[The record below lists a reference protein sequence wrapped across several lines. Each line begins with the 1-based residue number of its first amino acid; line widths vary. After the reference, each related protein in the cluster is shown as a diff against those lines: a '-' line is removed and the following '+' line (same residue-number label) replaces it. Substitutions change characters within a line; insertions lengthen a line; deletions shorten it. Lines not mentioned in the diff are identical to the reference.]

1 MENTLNSNKENKIE
15 DNNTE
20 ENIQNLN
27 EEITEKLETKG
38 LKLKRNT
45 KNRLNDLQS
54 KFDDAESMVSAL
66 LDQYEVFNITEDTR
80 FADRKTEIEK
90 FTYLLDSIKNS
101 YINSLEMASF
111 LEEKQ
116 IEKSMMEIKN
126 RDKTIVRLQQT
137 ITKKEEKLK
146 EIENTLLENNK
157 ELNTVKDSFSRVNL
171 ALTTVEKELKEKA
184 DIIKSSQMHI
194 ESLNALLE
202 EEKRSNKAA
211 EEYKVKLESLEENY
225 KDYELIK
232 EKLQITKEDQRGSKE
247 EIISLKA
254 EIKEYREY
262 SNSLNDKIHKIL
274 NDKTEEISKL
284 KDEFRSEI
292 IETERG
298 FNEKLKEKDLIIE
311 ELKEEI
317 FKLKLSMQNK
327 KF

>member
-1 MENTLNSNKENKIE
+1 MENVLSSNKENKIE
-15 DNNTE
+15 NNNTE
-20 ENIQNLN
+20 ENIETLN
-27 EEITEKLETKG
+27 EVITEKLETKG

-66 LDQYEVFNITEDTR
+66 LNQYEVFKITEDTR
-80 FADRKTEIEK
+80 FAGRKTEIEK

-126 RDKTIVRLQQT
+126 RDKTILRLQQT
-137 ITKKEEKLK
+137 ITKKEEKIK

-171 ALTTVEKELKEKA
+171 ALTNVEKELKEKA
-184 DIIKSSQMHI
+184 YIIKSSQMHI

-202 EEKRSNKAA
+202 EEKRSNKVA
-211 EEYKVKLESLEENY
+211 EEYKVKLESLEERY

-232 EKLQITKEDQRGSKE
+232 EKLQITKEDQRGSRE

-274 NDKTEEISKL
+274 NDKTEEISNL
-284 KDEFRSEI
+284 KDQFRSEI

-298 FNEKLKEKDLIIE
+298 FNEKLKEKDLVIE
-311 ELKEEI
+311 KLKEEI

>member
-1 MENTLNSNKENKIE
+1 MENVLNSNKENKIE
-15 DNNTE
+15 NNNTE
-20 ENIQNLN
+20 ENIETSN
-27 EEITEKLETKG
+27 EVITEKLETKG

-66 LDQYEVFNITEDTR
+66 LDQYEVFKITEDTR

-137 ITKKEEKLK
+137 ITKKEEKIK

-202 EEKRSNKAA
+202 EEKRSNKVA
-211 EEYKVKLESLEENY
+211 EEYKVKLESLEERY

-232 EKLQITKEDQRGSKE
+232 EKLQITKEDQRSSRE

-274 NDKTEEISKL
+274 NDKTEEISNL
-284 KDEFRSEI
+284 KDQFRSEI

-298 FNEKLKEKDLIIE
+298 FNEKLKEKDLVIE
-311 ELKEEI
+311 KLKEEI

>member
-1 MENTLNSNKENKIE
+1 M
-15 DNNTE
+15 
-20 ENIQNLN
+20 
-27 EEITEKLETKG
+27 
-38 LKLKRNT
+38 
-45 KNRLNDLQS
+45 NDLQS

-66 LDQYEVFNITEDTR
+66 LNQYEVFKITEDTR
-80 FADRKTEIEK
+80 LADRKTEIEK

-137 ITKKEEKLK
+137 ITKKEEKIK

-171 ALTTVEKELKEKA
+171 ALTNVEKELKEKA
-184 DIIKSSQMHI
+184 DIIISSQMHI

-202 EEKRSNKAA
+202 EEKRSNKVA
-211 EEYKVKLESLEENY
+211 EEYKVKLESLEERY

-232 EKLQITKEDQRGSKE
+232 EKLQITKEDQRGSRE

-274 NDKTEEISKL
+274 NDKTEEISNL
-284 KDEFRSEI
+284 KDQFRSEI

-298 FNEKLKEKDLIIE
+298 FNEKLKEKDLVIE
-311 ELKEEI
+311 KLKEEI

>member
-1 MENTLNSNKENKIE
+1 MENVLISNKENKIE
-15 DNNTE
+15 NNNTE
-20 ENIQNLN
+20 ENIETSN
-27 EEITEKLETKG
+27 EVITEKLETKG

-66 LDQYEVFNITEDTR
+66 LNQYEVFKITEDTR
-80 FADRKTEIEK
+80 FAGRKTEIEK

-116 IEKSMMEIKN
+116 IEKSMIEIKN
-126 RDKTIVRLQQT
+126 RDKTILRLQQT
-137 ITKKEEKLK
+137 ITKKEEKIK

-171 ALTTVEKELKEKA
+171 ALTNVEKELKEKA

-202 EEKRSNKAA
+202 EEKRRNKVA
-211 EEYKVKLESLEENY
+211 EEYKVKLESLEERY

-232 EKLQITKEDQRGSKE
+232 EKLQITKEDQRGSRE

-274 NDKTEEISKL
+274 NDKTEEISNL
-284 KDEFRSEI
+284 KDQFRSEI

-298 FNEKLKEKDLIIE
+298 FNEKLKEKDLVIE
-311 ELKEEI
+311 KLKEEI

>member
-1 MENTLNSNKENKIE
+1 MENVLNSNKENKIE
-15 DNNTE
+15 NNNTE
-20 ENIQNLN
+20 ENIETSN
-27 EEITEKLETKG
+27 EVITEKLETKG

-66 LDQYEVFNITEDTR
+66 LDQYEVFKITEDTR

-137 ITKKEEKLK
+137 ITKKEEKIK
-146 EIENTLLENNK
+146 EIENTLLENSK

-202 EEKRSNKAA
+202 EEKRSNKVAK
-211 EEYKVKLESLEENY
+211 EYKVKLESLEERY

-232 EKLQITKEDQRGSKE
+232 EKLQITKEDQRGSRE

-274 NDKTEEISKL
+274 NDKTEEISNL
-284 KDEFRSEI
+284 KDQFRSEI

-298 FNEKLKEKDLIIE
+298 FNEKLKEKDLVIE
-311 ELKEEI
+311 KLKEEI

>member
-1 MENTLNSNKENKIE
+1 MENVLSSNKENKIE
-15 DNNTE
+15 NNNTE
-20 ENIQNLN
+20 ENIETSN
-27 EEITEKLETKG
+27 EVITEKLETKG

-66 LDQYEVFNITEDTR
+66 LNQYEVFKITEDTR
-80 FADRKTEIEK
+80 FAGRKTEIEK

-126 RDKTIVRLQQT
+126 RDKTILRLQQT
-137 ITKKEEKLK
+137 ITKKEEKIK

-171 ALTTVEKELKEKA
+171 ALTNVEKELKEKA

-202 EEKRSNKAA
+202 EEKRSNKVA
-211 EEYKVKLESLEENY
+211 EEYKVKLESLEERY

-232 EKLQITKEDQRGSKE
+232 EKLQITKEDQRGSRE

-274 NDKTEEISKL
+274 ISYNML
-284 KDEFRSEI
+284 
-292 IETERG
+292 
-298 FNEKLKEKDLIIE
+298 
-311 ELKEEI
+311 
-317 FKLKLSMQNK
+317 
-327 KF
+327 

>member
-1 MENTLNSNKENKIE
+1 MENVLNSNKENKIE
-15 DNNTE
+15 NNNTE
-20 ENIQNLN
+20 ENIETSN
-27 EEITEKLETKG
+27 EVITEKLETKG

-66 LDQYEVFNITEDTR
+66 LDQYEVFKITEDTR

-137 ITKKEEKLK
+137 ITKKEEKIK

-171 ALTTVEKELKEKA
+171 ALTTVEKELKEKV

-202 EEKRSNKAA
+202 EEKRSNKVAK
-211 EEYKVKLESLEENY
+211 EYKVKLESLEERY

-232 EKLQITKEDQRGSKE
+232 EKLQITKEDQRGSRE

-274 NDKTEEISKL
+274 NDKTEEISNL
-284 KDEFRSEI
+284 KDQFRSEI

-298 FNEKLKEKDLIIE
+298 FNEKLKEKDLVIE
-311 ELKEEI
+311 KLKEEI

>member
-1 MENTLNSNKENKIE
+1 
-15 DNNTE
+15 
-20 ENIQNLN
+20 
-27 EEITEKLETKG
+27 
-38 LKLKRNT
+38 
-45 KNRLNDLQS
+45 
-54 KFDDAESMVSAL
+54 
-66 LDQYEVFNITEDTR
+66 
-80 FADRKTEIEK
+80 
-90 FTYLLDSIKNS
+90 
-101 YINSLEMASF
+101 
-111 LEEKQ
+111 
-116 IEKSMMEIKN
+116 MEI
-126 RDKTIVRLQQT
+126 
-137 ITKKEEKLK
+137 K

-171 ALTTVEKELKEKA
+171 ALTNVEKELKEKA

-202 EEKRSNKAA
+202 EEKRSNKVA
-211 EEYKVKLESLEENY
+211 EEYKVKLESLEERY

-232 EKLQITKEDQRGSKE
+232 EKLQITKEDQRGSRE

-274 NDKTEEISKL
+274 NDKTEEISNL
-284 KDEFRSEI
+284 KDQFRSEI

-298 FNEKLKEKDLIIE
+298 FNEKLKEKDLVIE
-311 ELKEEI
+311 KLKEEI

>member
-1 MENTLNSNKENKIE
+1 MENVLSSNKENKIE
-15 DNNTE
+15 NNNTE
-20 ENIQNLN
+20 ENIETSN
-27 EEITEKLETKG
+27 EVITEKLETKG

-66 LDQYEVFNITEDTR
+66 LNQYEVFKITEDTR

-137 ITKKEEKLK
+137 ITKKEEKIK

-171 ALTTVEKELKEKA
+171 ALTNVEKELKEKA

-202 EEKRSNKAA
+202 EEKRSNKVA
-211 EEYKVKLESLEENY
+211 EEYKVKLESLEERY

-232 EKLQITKEDQRGSKE
+232 EKLQITKEDQRGSRE

-274 NDKTEEISKL
+274 NDKTEEISKF
-284 KDEFRSEI
+284 KDEFKSEI
-292 IETERG
+292 IESERG
-298 FNEKLKEKDLIIE
+298 FNEKLKEKDLVIE
-311 ELKEEI
+311 KLKEEI
-317 FKLKLSMQNK
+317 FKLKLDIQNK
-327 KF
+327 

>member
-1 MENTLNSNKENKIE
+1 MENVLSSNKENKIE
-15 DNNTE
+15 NNNTE
-20 ENIQNLN
+20 ENIETSN
-27 EEITEKLETKG
+27 EVITEKLETKG

-66 LDQYEVFNITEDTR
+66 LNQYEVFKITEDTR
-80 FADRKTEIEK
+80 FAGRKTEIEK

-126 RDKTIVRLQQT
+126 RDKTILRLQQT
-137 ITKKEEKLK
+137 ITKKEEKIK

-171 ALTTVEKELKEKA
+171 ALTNVEKELKEKA

-194 ESLNALLE
+194 ESLNTLLE
-202 EEKRSNKAA
+202 EEKCSNKVA
-211 EEYKVKLESLEENY
+211 EEYKVKLESLEERY

-232 EKLQITKEDQRGSKE
+232 EKLQITKKDQRGSRE

-274 NDKTEEISKL
+274 NDKTEEISNL
-284 KDEFRSEI
+284 KDQFRSEI

-298 FNEKLKEKDLIIE
+298 FNEKLKEKDLVIE
-311 ELKEEI
+311 KLKEEI

>member
-232 EKLQITKEDQRGSKE
+232 EKLQITKEYQRGSKE

>member
-1 MENTLNSNKENKIE
+1 MENVLNSNKENKIE
-15 DNNTE
+15 NNNTE
-20 ENIQNLN
+20 ENIETSN
-27 EEITEKLETKG
+27 EVITEKLETKG

-66 LDQYEVFNITEDTR
+66 LDQYEVFKITEDTK

-137 ITKKEEKLK
+137 ITKKEEKIK

-184 DIIKSSQMHI
+184 DIIKSSQMHR

-202 EEKRSNKAA
+202 EVKRSNKVAK
-211 EEYKVKLESLEENY
+211 EYKVKLESLEERY

-232 EKLQITKEDQRGSKE
+232 EKLQITKEDQRGSRE

-274 NDKTEEISKL
+274 NDKTEEISNL
-284 KDEFRSEI
+284 KDQFRSEI

-298 FNEKLKEKDLIIE
+298 FNEKLKEKDLVIE
-311 ELKEEI
+311 KLKEEI

>member
-1 MENTLNSNKENKIE
+1 MENVLNSNKENKIE
-15 DNNTE
+15 NNNTE
-20 ENIQNLN
+20 ENIETSN
-27 EEITEKLETKG
+27 EVITEKLETKG

-66 LDQYEVFNITEDTR
+66 LDKYEFFKITEDTR

-137 ITKKEEKLK
+137 ITKKEEKIK

-202 EEKRSNKAA
+202 EEKRSNKVS
-211 EEYKVKLESLEENY
+211 EEYKVKLESLEERY

-232 EKLQITKEDQRGSKE
+232 EKLQITKEDQRGSRE

-274 NDKTEEISKL
+274 NDKTEEISNL
-284 KDEFRSEI
+284 KDQFRSEI

-298 FNEKLKEKDLIIE
+298 FNEKLKEKDLVIE
-311 ELKEEI
+311 KLKEEI

>member
-1 MENTLNSNKENKIE
+1 MENVLNSNKENKIE
-15 DNNTE
+15 NNNTE
-20 ENIQNLN
+20 ENIETSN
-27 EEITEKLETKG
+27 EVITEKLETKG

-66 LDQYEVFNITEDTR
+66 LDQYEVFKITEDTR

-137 ITKKEEKLK
+137 ITKKEEKIK

-202 EEKRSNKAA
+202 EEKRSNKVS
-211 EEYKVKLESLEENY
+211 EEYKVKLESLEERY

-232 EKLQITKEDQRGSKE
+232 EKLQITKEDQRVSRE

-274 NDKTEEISKL
+274 NDKTEEISNL
-284 KDEFRSEI
+284 KDQFRSEI

-298 FNEKLKEKDLIIE
+298 FNEKLKEKDLVIE
-311 ELKEEI
+311 KLKEEI

>member
-1 MENTLNSNKENKIE
+1 MENVLNSNKENKIE
-15 DNNTE
+15 NNNTE
-20 ENIQNLN
+20 ENIETSN
-27 EEITEKLETKG
+27 EVITEKLETKG

-66 LDQYEVFNITEDTR
+66 LDQYEVFKITEDTR

-137 ITKKEEKLK
+137 ITKKEEKIK

-157 ELNTVKDSFSRVNL
+157 ELNNVKDSFSRVNL

-202 EEKRSNKAA
+202 EEKRSNKVAK
-211 EEYKVKLESLEENY
+211 EYKVKLESLEERY

-232 EKLQITKEDQRGSKE
+232 EKLQITKEDQRGSRE

-274 NDKTEEISKL
+274 NDKTEEISNL
-284 KDEFRSEI
+284 KDQFRSEI

-298 FNEKLKEKDLIIE
+298 FNEKLKEKDLVIE
-311 ELKEEI
+311 KLKEEI

>member
-1 MENTLNSNKENKIE
+1 MENVLNSNKENKIE
-15 DNNTE
+15 NNNTE
-20 ENIQNLN
+20 ENIETSN
-27 EEITEKLETKG
+27 EVITEKLETKG

-66 LDQYEVFNITEDTR
+66 LDQYEVFKITEDTK

-101 YINSLEMASF
+101 YINSLEMAIF

-137 ITKKEEKLK
+137 ITKKEEKIK

-202 EEKRSNKAA
+202 EEKRSNKVAK
-211 EEYKVKLESLEENY
+211 EYKVKLESLEERY

-232 EKLQITKEDQRGSKE
+232 EKLQITKEDQRGSRE

-274 NDKTEEISKL
+274 NDKTEEISNL
-284 KDEFRSEI
+284 KDQFRSEI

-298 FNEKLKEKDLIIE
+298 FNEKLKEKDLVIE
-311 ELKEEI
+311 KLKEEI

>member
-1 MENTLNSNKENKIE
+1 MENVLSSNKENKIE
-15 DNNTE
+15 NNNTE
-20 ENIQNLN
+20 ENIETSN
-27 EEITEKLETKG
+27 EVITEKLEIKG

-66 LDQYEVFNITEDTR
+66 LNQYEVFKITEDTR
-80 FADRKTEIEK
+80 FAGRKTEIEK

-116 IEKSMMEIKN
+116 IEKSMIEIKN
-126 RDKTIVRLQQT
+126 RDKTILRLQQT
-137 ITKKEEKLK
+137 ITKKEEKIK

-171 ALTTVEKELKEKA
+171 ALTNVEKELKEKS

-202 EEKRSNKAA
+202 EEKRSNKVA
-211 EEYKVKLESLEENY
+211 EEYKVKLESLEERY

-232 EKLQITKEDQRGSKE
+232 EKLQITKEDQRGSRE

-274 NDKTEEISKL
+274 NDKTEEISNL
-284 KDEFRSEI
+284 KDQFRSEI

-298 FNEKLKEKDLIIE
+298 FNEKLKEKDLVIE
-311 ELKEEI
+311 KLKEEI

>member
-1 MENTLNSNKENKIE
+1 M
-15 DNNTE
+15 
-20 ENIQNLN
+20 
-27 EEITEKLETKG
+27 
-38 LKLKRNT
+38 
-45 KNRLNDLQS
+45 NDLQS

-66 LDQYEVFNITEDTR
+66 LDQYEVFKITEDTR

-126 RDKTIVRLQQT
+126 RDKTILRLQQT
-137 ITKKEEKLK
+137 ITKKEEKIK

-171 ALTTVEKELKEKA
+171 ALTNVEKELKEKA

-202 EEKRSNKAA
+202 EEKRSNKVA
-211 EEYKVKLESLEENY
+211 EEYKVKLESLEERY

-232 EKLQITKEDQRGSKE
+232 EKLQITKEDQRGSRE

-274 NDKTEEISKL
+274 NDKTEEISNL
-284 KDEFRSEI
+284 KDQFRSEI

-298 FNEKLKEKDLIIE
+298 FNEKLKEKDLVIE
-311 ELKEEI
+311 KLKEEI
-317 FKLKLSMQNK
+317 LKLKLSMQNK

>member
-1 MENTLNSNKENKIE
+1 MENVLDSNKENKIE
-15 DNNTE
+15 NNNTE
-20 ENIQNLN
+20 ENIETSN
-27 EEITEKLETKG
+27 EVITEKLETKG

-66 LDQYEVFNITEDTR
+66 LDQYEVFKITEDTR

-137 ITKKEEKLK
+137 ITKKEEKIK

-202 EEKRSNKAA
+202 EEKRSNKVS
-211 EEYKVKLESLEENY
+211 EEYKVKLESLEERY

-232 EKLQITKEDQRGSKE
+232 EKLQITKEDQRVSRE

-274 NDKTEEISKL
+274 NDKTEEISNL
-284 KDEFRSEI
+284 KDQFRSEI

-298 FNEKLKEKDLIIE
+298 FNEKLKEKDLVIE
-311 ELKEEI
+311 KLKEEI

>member
-1 MENTLNSNKENKIE
+1 MENVLSSNKENKIE
-15 DNNTE
+15 NNNTE
-20 ENIQNLN
+20 ENIETSN
-27 EEITEKLETKG
+27 EVITEKLETKG

-66 LDQYEVFNITEDTR
+66 LNQYEVFKITEDTR

-137 ITKKEEKLK
+137 ITKKEEKIK

-171 ALTTVEKELKEKA
+171 ALTNVEKELKEKA

-194 ESLNALLE
+194 ESLNALL
-202 EEKRSNKAA
+202 
-211 EEYKVKLESLEENY
+211 
-225 KDYELIK
+225 
-232 EKLQITKEDQRGSKE
+232 
-247 EIISLKA
+247 
-254 EIKEYREY
+254 
-262 SNSLNDKIHKIL
+262 
-274 NDKTEEISKL
+274 
-284 KDEFRSEI
+284 
-292 IETERG
+292 
-298 FNEKLKEKDLIIE
+298 
-311 ELKEEI
+311 
-317 FKLKLSMQNK
+317 
-327 KF
+327 

>member
-1 MENTLNSNKENKIE
+1 MENVLSSNKENKIE
-15 DNNTE
+15 NNNTE
-20 ENIQNLN
+20 ENIETSN
-27 EEITEKLETKG
+27 EVITEKLETKG

-66 LDQYEVFNITEDTR
+66 LNQYEVFKITEDTR

-137 ITKKEEKLK
+137 ITKKEEKIK

-157 ELNTVKDSFSRVNL
+157 ELN
-171 ALTTVEKELKEKA
+171 VEKELKEKA

-202 EEKRSNKAA
+202 EEKRSNKVA
-211 EEYKVKLESLEENY
+211 EEYKVKLESLEERY

-232 EKLQITKEDQRGSKE
+232 EKLQITKEDQRGSRE

-274 NDKTEEISKL
+274 NDKTEEISNL
-284 KDEFRSEI
+284 KDQFRSEI

-298 FNEKLKEKDLIIE
+298 FNEKLKEKDLVIE
-311 ELKEEI
+311 KLKEEI

>member
-1 MENTLNSNKENKIE
+1 MENALNSNNENKKEN
-15 DNNTE
+15 NNTE
-20 ENIQNLN
+20 ENIETSN
-27 EEITEKLETKG
+27 EVITEKLETKG

-66 LDQYEVFNITEDTR
+66 LNQYEVFKITEDTR

-137 ITKKEEKLK
+137 ITKKEEKIK

-171 ALTTVEKELKEKA
+171 ALTNVEKELKEKA

-202 EEKRSNKAA
+202 EEKRSNKVA
-211 EEYKVKLESLEENY
+211 EEYKVKLESLEERY

-232 EKLQITKEDQRGSKE
+232 EKLQITKEDQRGSRE

-262 SNSLNDKIHKIL
+262 SNSLNDKIHNIL
-274 NDKTEEISKL
+274 NDKTEEISNL
-284 KDEFRSEI
+284 KDQFRSEI

-298 FNEKLKEKDLIIE
+298 FNEKLKEKDLVIE
-311 ELKEEI
+311 KLKEEI

>member
-1 MENTLNSNKENKIE
+1 MENVLNSNKENKIE
-15 DNNTE
+15 NNNTE
-20 ENIQNLN
+20 ENIETSN
-27 EEITEKLETKG
+27 EVITEKLETKG

-66 LDQYEVFNITEDTR
+66 LDQYEVFKITEDTR

-137 ITKKEEKLK
+137 ITKKEEKIK

-194 ESLNALLE
+194 KSLNALLE
-202 EEKRSNKAA
+202 EEKRSNKVAK
-211 EEYKVKLESLEENY
+211 EYKVKLESLEERY

-232 EKLQITKEDQRGSKE
+232 EKLQITKEDQRGSRE

-284 KDEFRSEI
+284 KDEFKSEI
-292 IETERG
+292 IESERG
-298 FNEKLKEKDLIIE
+298 FNEKLKEKDLVIE
-311 ELKEEI
+311 KLKEEI
-317 FKLKLSMQNK
+317 FKLKLDIQNK
-327 KF
+327 

>member
-1 MENTLNSNKENKIE
+1 MENALNSNNENKKEN
-15 DNNTE
+15 NNTE
-20 ENIQNLN
+20 ENIQTL

-45 KNRLNDLQS
+45 KNRLNELQS
-54 KFDDAESMVSAL
+54 KFADAESMVSAL

-111 LEEKQ
+111 LEERQ
-116 IEKSMMEIKN
+116 IEKSMVEIKN

-146 EIENTLLENNK
+146 GMENTLLENNK

-202 EEKRSNKAA
+202 EEKSNNKAA
-211 EEYKVKLESLEENY
+211 EEYKAKLESLDDKY
-225 KDYELIK
+225 RDYDLIK
-232 EKLQITKEDQRGSKE
+232 EKLEITKEDLKESKE
-247 EIISLKA
+247 EITSLKA

-284 KDEFRSEI
+284 KDEFKSEI
-292 IETERG
+292 IESERG
-298 FNEKLKEKDLIIE
+298 FNEKLKEKDLVIE
-311 ELKEEI
+311 KLKEEI
-317 FKLKLSMQNK
+317 FKLKLDIQNK
-327 KF
+327 

>member
-1 MENTLNSNKENKIE
+1 MENVLNSNKENKIE
-15 DNNTE
+15 NNNTE
-20 ENIQNLN
+20 ENIETSN
-27 EEITEKLETKG
+27 EVITEKLETKG

-66 LDQYEVFNITEDTR
+66 LDQYEVFKITEDTR

-137 ITKKEEKLK
+137 ITKKEEKIK

-202 EEKRSNKAA
+202 EEKRSNKVAK
-211 EEYKVKLESLEENY
+211 EYKVKLESLEERY

-232 EKLQITKEDQRGSKE
+232 EKLQITKEDQRGFRE

-274 NDKTEEISKL
+274 NDKTEEISNL
-284 KDEFRSEI
+284 KDQFRSEI

-298 FNEKLKEKDLIIE
+298 FNEKLKEKDLVIE
-311 ELKEEI
+311 KLKEEI

>member
-1 MENTLNSNKENKIE
+1 MENVLNSNKENKIE
-15 DNNTE
+15 NNNTE
-20 ENIQNLN
+20 ENIETSN
-27 EEITEKLETKG
+27 EVITEKLETKG

-66 LDQYEVFNITEDTR
+66 LDQYEVFKITEDTR

-137 ITKKEEKLK
+137 ITKKEEKIK

-194 ESLNALLE
+194 ESLNDLLE
-202 EEKRSNKAA
+202 EEKRSNKVA
-211 EEYKVKLESLEENY
+211 EEYKVKLESLEERY

-232 EKLQITKEDQRGSKE
+232 EKLQITKEDQRSSRE

-274 NDKTEEISKL
+274 NDKTEEISNL
-284 KDEFRSEI
+284 KDQFRSEI

-298 FNEKLKEKDLIIE
+298 FNEKLKEKDLVIE
-311 ELKEEI
+311 KLKEEI

>member
-1 MENTLNSNKENKIE
+1 MENVLSSNKENKIE
-15 DNNTE
+15 NNNTE
-20 ENIQNLN
+20 ENIETSN
-27 EEITEKLETKG
+27 EVITEKLETKG

-66 LDQYEVFNITEDTR
+66 LNQYEVFKITEDTR
-80 FADRKTEIEK
+80 FAGRKTEIEK

-126 RDKTIVRLQQT
+126 RDKTILRLQQT
-137 ITKKEEKLK
+137 ITKKEEKIK

-171 ALTTVEKELKEKA
+171 ALTNVEKELKEKA

-202 EEKRSNKAA
+202 EEKRSNKVA
-211 EEYKVKLESLEENY
+211 
-225 KDYELIK
+225 
-232 EKLQITKEDQRGSKE
+232 
-247 EIISLKA
+247 
-254 EIKEYREY
+254 
-262 SNSLNDKIHKIL
+262 
-274 NDKTEEISKL
+274 
-284 KDEFRSEI
+284 
-292 IETERG
+292 
-298 FNEKLKEKDLIIE
+298 
-311 ELKEEI
+311 
-317 FKLKLSMQNK
+317 
-327 KF
+327 

>member
-1 MENTLNSNKENKIE
+1 MENVLSSNKENKIE
-15 DNNTE
+15 NNNTE
-20 ENIQNLN
+20 ENIETSN
-27 EEITEKLETKG
+27 EVITEKLETKG

-66 LDQYEVFNITEDTR
+66 LNQYEVFKITEDTR

-137 ITKKEEKLK
+137 ITKKEEKIK

-171 ALTTVEKELKEKA
+171 ALTNVEKELKEKA

-202 EEKRSNKAA
+202 EEKRSNKVA
-211 EEYKVKLESLEENY
+211 EEYKVKLESLEERY

-232 EKLQITKEDQRGSKE
+232 EKLQITKEDQRSSRE

-284 KDEFRSEI
+284 KDEFKSEI
-292 IETERG
+292 IESERG
-298 FNEKLKEKDLIIE
+298 FNEKLKEKDLVIE
-311 ELKEEI
+311 KLKEEI
-317 FKLKLSMQNK
+317 FKLKLDIQNK
-327 KF
+327 

>member
-1 MENTLNSNKENKIE
+1 MENVLSSNKVNKIE
-15 DNNTE
+15 NNNTE
-20 ENIQNLN
+20 ENIETSN
-27 EEITEKLETKG
+27 EVITEKLETKG

-66 LDQYEVFNITEDTR
+66 LNQYEVFKITEDTR

-137 ITKKEEKLK
+137 ITKKEEKIK

-171 ALTTVEKELKEKA
+171 ALTNVEKELKEKA

-194 ESLNALLE
+194 ESLNSLLE
-202 EEKRSNKAA
+202 EEKRSNKVA
-211 EEYKVKLESLEENY
+211 EEYKVKLESLEERY
-225 KDYELIK
+225 KDYEQIK
-232 EKLQITKEDQRGSKE
+232 EKLQITKEEQRGSRE

-262 SNSLNDKIHKIL
+262 SNSLNDKIHNIL
-274 NDKTEEISKL
+274 NDKTEEISNL
-284 KDEFRSEI
+284 KDQFRSEI

-298 FNEKLKEKDLIIE
+298 FNEKLKEKDLVIE
-311 ELKEEI
+311 KLKEEI

>member
-1 MENTLNSNKENKIE
+1 MENVLNSNKENKIE
-15 DNNTE
+15 NNNTE
-20 ENIQNLN
+20 ENIETSN
-27 EEITEKLETKG
+27 EVITEKLETKG

-66 LDQYEVFNITEDTR
+66 LDQYEVFKITEDTK

-137 ITKKEEKLK
+137 ITKKEEKIK

-202 EEKRSNKAA
+202 EEKRSNKVAK
-211 EEYKVKLESLEENY
+211 EYKVKLESLEERY

-232 EKLQITKEDQRGSKE
+232 EKLQITKEDQRGSRE

-274 NDKTEEISKL
+274 NDKTEEISNL
-284 KDEFRSEI
+284 KDQFRSEI

-298 FNEKLKEKDLIIE
+298 FNEKLKEKDLVIE
-311 ELKEEI
+311 KLKEEI

>member
-1 MENTLNSNKENKIE
+1 MENVLNSNKENKIE
-15 DNNTE
+15 NNNTE
-20 ENIQNLN
+20 ENIETSN
-27 EEITEKLETKG
+27 EVITEKLETKG

-66 LDQYEVFNITEDTR
+66 LDQYEVFKITEDTK

-116 IEKSMMEIKN
+116 IEN

-137 ITKKEEKLK
+137 ITKKEEKIK

-202 EEKRSNKAA
+202 EEKRSNKVAK
-211 EEYKVKLESLEENY
+211 EYKVKLESLEERY

-232 EKLQITKEDQRGSKE
+232 EKLQITKEDQRGSRE

-274 NDKTEEISKL
+274 NDKTEEISNL
-284 KDEFRSEI
+284 KDQFRSEI

-298 FNEKLKEKDLIIE
+298 FNEKLKEKDLVIE
-311 ELKEEI
+311 KLKEEI

>member
-1 MENTLNSNKENKIE
+1 MENVLNSNKENKIE
-15 DNNTE
+15 NNNTE
-20 ENIQNLN
+20 ENIETSN
-27 EEITEKLETKG
+27 EVITEKLETKG

-54 KFDDAESMVSAL
+54 KFDHAESMVSAL
-66 LDQYEVFNITEDTR
+66 LDQYEVFKITEDTK

-137 ITKKEEKLK
+137 ITKKEEKIK

-202 EEKRSNKAA
+202 EEKRSNKVAK
-211 EEYKVKLESLEENY
+211 EYKVKLESLEERY

-232 EKLQITKEDQRGSKE
+232 EKLQITKEDQRGSRE

-274 NDKTEEISKL
+274 NDKTEEISNL
-284 KDEFRSEI
+284 KDQFRSEI

-298 FNEKLKEKDLIIE
+298 FNEKLKEKDLVIE
-311 ELKEEI
+311 KLKEEI

>member
-1 MENTLNSNKENKIE
+1 MENALNSNNESKIE
-15 DNNTE
+15 NNNTE
-20 ENIQNLN
+20 ENIQTLN

-146 EIENTLLENNK
+146 DIENTLLENNK

-211 EEYKVKLESLEENY
+211 EEYKVKLESLEEKY
-225 KDYELIK
+225 KDYDLIK
-232 EKLQITKEDQRGSKE
+232 EKLQITKEDQRDSKE
-247 EIISLKA
+247 EITSLKA

-284 KDEFRSEI
+284 KDEFRAEI
-292 IETERG
+292 IESERG
-298 FNEKLKEKDLIIE
+298 FNEKLKEKDLVIE

-317 FKLKLSMQNK
+317 FKLKLAMQNK
-327 KF
+327 

>member
-1 MENTLNSNKENKIE
+1 MENVLSSNKENKIE
-15 DNNTE
+15 NNNTE
-20 ENIQNLN
+20 ENIETSN
-27 EEITEKLETKG
+27 EVITEKLETKG

-66 LDQYEVFNITEDTR
+66 LNQYEVFKITEDTR

-137 ITKKEEKLK
+137 ITKKEEKIK

-171 ALTTVEKELKEKA
+171 ALTNVEKELKEKA

-194 ESLNALLE
+194 ESLNDLLE
-202 EEKRSNKAA
+202 EEKRSNKVA
-211 EEYKVKLESLEENY
+211 EEYKVKLESLEERY

-232 EKLQITKEDQRGSKE
+232 EKLQITKEDQRSSRE

-274 NDKTEEISKL
+274 NDKTEEISNL
-284 KDEFRSEI
+284 KDQFRSEI

-298 FNEKLKEKDLIIE
+298 FNEKLKEKDLVIE
-311 ELKEEI
+311 KLKEEI
-317 FKLKLSMQNK
+317 FKLKLSMKNK